1 MNEEWDPHEDWQRMS
16 RARAIAA
23 FPFMCILQLV
33 GGFVDLVIR
42 SLEYIEDATDHINN
56 VLEAW
61 CYRDRERVALLLSE
75 CMRFATVGA
84 GVGLFFLA
92 GALVGLGLL
101 AHLNN

>member
-1 MNEEWDPHEDWQRMS
+1 M
-16 RARAIAA
+16 AVLLTI
-23 FPFMCILQLV
+23 

-42 SLEYIEDATDHINN
+42 AFTYAEDAIDHLNN

-92 GALVGLGLL
+92 GALVGLGVL